1 MGGEHHGMKGSGK
14 QHSGVHLLQTCYTE
28 YQPRA
33 SGMEHIGEGGKEAGH
48 LWVKIIMKTLVLLPK
63 SQT

>member
-1 MGGEHHGMKGSGK
+1 MKGSGK
-14 QHSGVHLLQTCYTE
+14 QHSGVHLLQTCYME

-33 SGMEHIGEGGKEAGH
+33 SGVENKGKAGSKAGH